1 MGRPAKSVETSTGH
15 ILKEEKKERLEMEK
29 KLKGN
34 ADKIRPFKHLN
45 KRQKQ
50 IFKFILGN
58 LNKDILSNLDLY
70 VLNNTA
76 ICIDRLEAI
85 EKNLNTEDYQITN
98 LDLKLRDMYSKEFFR
113 YCNELSLSP
122 QARAKLSVSVVKPTK
137 KTIMDILGD
146 NDDEN

>member
-1 MGRPAKSVETSTGH
+1 MPRPAKSVSMSTGH
-15 ILKEEKKERLEMEK
+15 ILKEEKKIREEMET

-34 ADKIRPFKHLN
+34 ADKIKPFRHLT

-50 IFKFILGN
+50 IFKFILSN

-76 ICIDRLEAI
+76 ICIERLEAI
-85 EKNLNTEDYQITN
+85 EKKMNEPDYEITYV
-98 LDLKLRDMYSKEFFR
+98 DLKIRDTYSKDFFR

-122 QARAKLSVSVVKPTK
+122 QARAKLSIPMTK
-137 KTIMDILGD
+137 KTKKSIMDILGED
-146 NDDEN
+146 DDED